1 MGNIIGSN
9 MFNTLFVLPTTAVIV
24 PVAVP
29 EGSALDLAC
38 MLGLAVVLVPI
49 VLSHK
54 RSITRWEGGLL
65 AGSYFA
71 FLAWQALR
79 AIG

>member
-1 MGNIIGSN
+1 MGD
-9 MFNTLFVLPTTAVIV
+9 VLKRVATA
-24 PVAVP
+24 A
-29 EGSALDLAC
+29 
-38 MLGLAVVLVPI
+38 VLVPI